1 MLVDTPALDGQ
12 LHTHD
17 GQSVTFALDGSGDL
31 VGTVSAGATEVI
43 RIHLVSAAA
52 GPGAGD
58 VTYTYSTTLSQP
70 LEHAD
75 GALENAITLT
85 GVTVQ
90 VTDSDSDTLPV
101 SFNVTIVDDV
111 PQANNDGTFA
121 VTEGTPLLI
130 STALANDLAGADGVD
145 PLTGVAVTTAAG
157 KGTAVYNGD
166 GTFTYTAT
174 AGQEGLDTFQ
184 YTITDRDGDTSTATV
199 TVNLGTDS
207 VPSLVSATNLTVDE
221 DGFANAAND
230 TLTARIDET
239 DSTESL
245 TATGTAVVNFGND
258 VPANLLGSIVLVDT
272 PALDGQLHTHDGQS
286 VTFALDGSGDLVG
299 TVSAGATEVIR
310 IHLVSA
316 AAGPGAGDVTY
327 TYSTTLSQPLEHAD
341 GALENAI
348 TLTGVTV
355 QVTDS
360 DSDTLPV
367 SFNVTIVDDVPQANN
382 DGTFAVTE
390 GTPLLISTALANDL
404 AGADGVDPLTG
415 VAVTTAAGKGTAVYN
430 GDGTFTY
437 TATAGQEGLDTFQYT
452 ITDQDGDTSTATVTV
467 NLGTDSV
474 PSLVSA
480 TNLTVDEDGF
490 ANAANDTVT
499 ARTDE
504 TDSTESLTATGTAVV
519 NFGND
524 VPANLL
530 GSIVLV
536 DTPALDGQLHT
547 HDGQSVTFALDGSGD
562 LVGTVS
568 AGATEVIRIHLVSA
582 AAGPG
587 AGDVTYTYSTTLSQ
601 PLEHAD
607 GALENAIT
615 LTGVTVQV
623 TDSDSDTLPVSFN
636 VTIVDDVPQ
645 ANNDGTFAVTEGT
658 PLLISTALAND
669 LAGADG
675 VDPATGVAVTTAAG
689 KGTAVYNGDGTFTYT
704 ATAGQEGLDTFQYTI
719 TDRDGDTS
727 TATVTVNLGTD
738 SVPSLVSATN
748 LTVDEDGFA
757 NAANDT
763 VTARI
768 DETDS
773 TESLTAT
780 GTAVVN
786 FGNDV
791 PANLLG
797 SIVLVDTPALDGQ
810 LHTHDGQ
817 SVTFALDGSGD
828 LVGTVSAGAT
838 EVIRIHLVSAAAGPG
853 AGDVTYTYST
863 TLSQPLEHA
872 DGALEN
878 AITLTGVTVQVTD
891 SDSDTLPVSFNV
903 TIVDDVPQANND
915 GTFAVTEGT
924 PLLISTALAND
935 LAGADGV
942 DPATGVA
949 VTTAA
954 GKGTAVYNGDGTFTY
969 TATAGQE
976 GLDTFQYTI
985 TDRDGDTST
994 ATVTVNLGTDSVPSL
1009 VSATNLDG

>member
-1 MLVDTPALDGQ
+1 MV
-12 LHTHD
+12 
-17 GQSVTFALDGSGDL
+17 
-31 VGTVSAGATEVI
+31 
-43 RIHLVSAAA
+43 
-52 GPGAGD
+52 
-58 VTYTYSTTLSQP
+58 
-70 LEHAD
+70 
-75 GALENAITLT
+75 
-85 GVTVQ
+85 
-90 VTDSDSDTLPV
+90 
-101 SFNVTIVDDV
+101 
-111 PQANNDGTFA
+111 
-121 VTEGTPLLI
+121 
-130 STALANDLAGADGVD
+130 LA
-145 PLTGVAVTTAAG
+145 
-157 KGTAVYNGD
+157 
-166 GTFTYTAT
+166 
-174 AGQEGLDTFQ
+174 
-184 YTITDRDGDTSTATV
+184 
-199 TVNLGTDS
+199 
-207 VPSLVSATNLTVDE
+207 
-221 DGFANAAND
+221 
-230 TLTARIDET
+230 
-239 DSTESL
+239 
-245 TATGTAVVNFGND
+245 
-258 VPANLLGSIVLVDT
+258 
-272 PALDGQLHTHDGQS
+272 
-286 VTFALDGSGDLVG
+286 
-299 TVSAGATEVIR
+299 
-310 IHLVSA
+310 
-316 AAGPGAGDVTY
+316 
-327 TYSTTLSQPLEHAD
+327 
-341 GALENAI
+341 
-348 TLTGVTV
+348 
-355 QVTDS
+355 
-360 DSDTLPV
+360 
-367 SFNVTIVDDVPQANN
+367 
-382 DGTFAVTE
+382 
-390 GTPLLISTALANDL
+390 
-404 AGADGVDPLTG
+404 TG

-474 PSLVSA
+474 PSLVGSA

-504 TDSTESLTATGTAVV
+504 TDSTESLTASGTAVV

-547 HDGQSVTFALDGSGD
+547 HDGQSVTFALMRSGD
-562 LVGTVS
+562 LVGS

-582 AAGPG
+582 AAGPA

-623 TDSDSDTLPVSFN
+623 TDSDTDTLPVSFN

-645 ANNDGTFAVTEGT
+645 ANNDGTFTVTEGT
-658 PLLISTALAND
+658 PLLITTALDND
-669 LAGADG
+669 LFGADG
-675 VDPATGVAVTTAAG
+675 VVLATGVAVTTAAA

-719 TDRDGDTS
+719 TDQDGDTS
-727 TATVTVNLGTD
+727 TATVTVDLGTD
-738 SVPSLVSATN
+738 SVPSLVGSATN

-763 VTARI
+763 VTART

-773 TESLTAT
+773 TESLTAS

-786 FGNDV
+786 FGSDV

-828 LVGTVSAGAT
+828 LVGSAGAT
-838 EVIRIHLVSAAAGPG
+838 EVIRIHLVSAAAGPA

-872 DGALEN
+872 DGAVEN

-891 SDSDTLPVSFNV
+891 SDTDTLPVSFNV

-915 GTFAVTEGT
+915 GTF
-924 PLLISTALAND
+924 
-935 LAGADGV
+935 
-942 DPATGVA
+942 
-949 VTTAA
+949 
-954 GKGTAVYNGDGTFTY
+954 
-969 TATAGQE
+969 
-976 GLDTFQYTI
+976 
-985 TDRDGDTST
+985 
-994 ATVTVNLGTDSVPSL
+994 TVRK
-1009 VSATNLDG
+1009 ARRF